1 MTDIILKLIALAAFI
16 LTLAVLAIYVPQAD
30 LIGVLA
36 IVVLM
41 AAYDFL
47 VSPLLRKRRRST

>member
-1 MTDIILKLIALAAFI
+1 MTDVILKLIALVGFV

-30 LIGVLA
+30 LIGVLT

-47 VSPLLRKRRRST
+47 LRPIIRSRRST

>member
-1 MTDIILKLIALAAFI
+1 MLDNVLKVIALAA
-16 LTLAVLAIYVPQAD
+16 LAATLAPLAIKVPDVA

-36 IVVLM
+36 IVMTM

-47 VSPLLRKRRRST
+47 VRPYHRGSRRS

>member
-1 MTDIILKLIALAAFI
+1 MTDIVLKLIALGGFI

-47 VSPLLRKRRRST
+47 VRPLIRNRRQSI

>member
-1 MTDIILKLIALAAFI
+1 MTDIVLKLIALGGFI

-47 VSPLLRKRRRST
+47 VRPLIRNRRRST

>member
-1 MTDIILKLIALAAFI
+1 MTDIILKLIALAGFLI
-16 LTLAVLAIYVPQAD
+16 TLSVLAIYVPQAD

-47 VSPLLRKRRRST
+47 LRPIVRNRRSR

>member
-1 MTDIILKLIALAAFI
+1 MFDIVLKVIALAGFI
-16 LTLAVLAIYVPQAD
+16 LTLAPLAIYVPQAD

-36 IVVLM
+36 VIVLL

-47 VSPLLRKRRRST
+47 VRPMIRHRRRSA

>member
-1 MTDIILKLIALAAFI
+1 MTDIVLKLIALAGFI

-47 VSPLLRKRRRST
+47 VRPLMRNRGRST